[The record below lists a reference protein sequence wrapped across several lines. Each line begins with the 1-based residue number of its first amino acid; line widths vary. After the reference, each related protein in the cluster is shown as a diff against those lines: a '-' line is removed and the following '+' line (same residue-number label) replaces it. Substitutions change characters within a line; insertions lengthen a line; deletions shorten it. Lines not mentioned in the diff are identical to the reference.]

1 MRQPDADRLRFFE
14 TAERIGSLRMQKIA
28 CWGVCLATLCGLPGL
43 ARADAVPGYGVDT
56 AMNLYCI
63 ELSSATPTLIGNTGV
78 FLEAIALTPDGTALF
93 GTSAGGLLYHIDPAT
108 AIATLVGNT
117 HIGDI
122 EGLHFLNDTLLGVN
136 LQTTP
141 TIYSID
147 PATAVATAVVTLD
160 EATGAARAM
169 TVLDDNTLLLVTDNP
184 NGKALR
190 TADLTT
196 GATTFIGNIT
206 TNATFVPGLD
216 FGIDGNL
223 YALDSSGNV
232 LLVDPATA
240 AATIIGNPLANFWLD
255 LAATSFSDPT
265 TAELEAAMGRK

>member
-1 MRQPDADRLRFFE
+1 
-14 TAERIGSLRMQKIA
+14 
-28 CWGVCLATLCGLPGL
+28 
-43 ARADAVPGYGVDT
+43 
-56 AMNLYCI
+56 MNLYCI

-122 EGLHFLNDTLLGVN
+122 EGLHFLNDTLLGVR
-136 LQTTP
+136 LRTRP

-169 TVLDDNTLLLVTDNP
+169 TVLDANTLLLVTDNP
-184 NGKALR
+184 NGNALR